1 MGPSAAL
8 PDAEAARKL
17 SNTAGNAFW
26 AEFWGIHE
34 QLIDFAA
41 IAAAHEDIFKAEA
54 AHQAPTRAMGQPA
67 PAAAAAAGGMVAR
80 AAAAQLH
87 RSEGEGEEAASWA
100 EIILQCVRPTG
111 APAPAPA
118 SALAGAAGG
127 VKALVG
133 HPHGRQAAQGSLSLG
148 GAPGKPSAGPALD
161 GWQLGAFRPGAIGM
175 RLSAS
180 EAAEAVDVG
189 KMPVSCSASL
199 SVDLAGTS
207 YAEQL
212 KLASAAAAAGWTSW
226 SSQQRPA
233 SQSER
238 LLARAT
244 GPRRARCPRSARP
257 PAGGCC
263 PPAPAA
269 RARSR
274 ALAVPLA
281 GWWGWGLCAEAR
293 GWALQGL
300 GRCVCIVASK
310 RVVAPQG
317 P

>member
-8 PDAEAARKL
+8 PDAEAARNL
-17 SNTAGNAFW
+17 SNTAGDAFW

-41 IAAAHEDIFKAEA
+41 IAAAHEDFFKAEA
-54 AHQAPTRAMGQPA
+54 AHQAPPPAKGQPA
-67 PAAAAAAGGMVAR
+67 PTAAAAASGMAAR

-87 RSEGEGEEAASWA
+87 RSEDEEAASWA
-100 EIILQCVRPTG
+100 EIILQCDRPTG

-127 VKALVG
+127 AKARVG
-133 HPHGRQAAQGSLSLG
+133 AGAGAAQPGRAILMGAKQPGALPPPAAAAAAAGSGRAILMCAQQPGALPPPPEAGGLGSLSLG
-148 GAPGKPSAGPALD
+148 GAPGKSSAGPALD
-161 GWQLGAFRPGAIGM
+161 GWQLGAFWPGAIGR

-189 KMPVSCSASL
+189 EMPVSCSASL
-199 SVDLAGTS
+199 SVHLAGTS

-212 KLASAAAAAGWTSW
+212 KLAAAAAAAGWTSW

-238 LLARAT
+238 LL
-244 GPRRARCPRSARP
+244 GDRP
-257 PAGGCC
+257 AQGALPALGQASGRGLL
-263 PPAPAA
+263 PP
-269 RARSR
+269 S
-274 ALAVPLA
+274 
-281 GWWGWGLCAEAR
+281 
-293 GWALQGL
+293 
-300 GRCVCIVASK
+300 SSS
-310 RVVAPQG
+310 
-317 P
+317 